1 LHAKQLLFHPWP
13 SVHAAKAAALLRL
26 AAVEAQNR
34 VIVGTYQLPTCLPPR
49 MMGFSLL

>member
-1 LHAKQLLFHPWP
+1 MRNSYYFNVTLLQA
-13 SVHAAKAAALLRL
+13 VLLRL